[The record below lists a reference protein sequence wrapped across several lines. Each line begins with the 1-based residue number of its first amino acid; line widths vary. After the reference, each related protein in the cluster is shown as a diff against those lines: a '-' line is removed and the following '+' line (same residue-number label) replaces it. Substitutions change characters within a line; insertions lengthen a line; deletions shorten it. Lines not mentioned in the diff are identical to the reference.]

1 MGNYV
6 IFVLCLVV
14 VYTQLSWA
22 KPCHHGCGCD
32 SPCAPEVKPA
42 PLAVL
47 DLGYAPPPPCPIIPE
62 PYVYKGPPLPVVV
75 KEPYPYIP
83 PVVPVPAPIVPE
95 PCTGHAVVPAPCC
108 PVPKLDK
115 LGLLKLALQHGK
127 LHCDCKKLALK
138 QKVCKHLLNKYK
150 LLCGCA

>member
-1 MGNYV
+1 MVSSGVYT
-6 IFVLCLVV
+6 IALFV

-32 SPCAPEVKPA
+32 SPCAPEVKPT

-83 PVVPVPAPIVPE
+83 PVVPVLSWAKPCHHGCGCDSPCAPEVKPTPLAVLDLGYAPPPPCPIIPE
-95 PCTGHAVVPAPCC
+95 PYVYKGPPLPVV
-108 PVPKLDK
+108 V
-115 LGLLKLALQHGK
+115 
-127 LHCDCKKLALK
+127 
-138 QKVCKHLLNKYK
+138 
-150 LLCGCA
+150 